1 MRFLMFP
8 APAQSPHSTSMTKMK
23 RSLVKTWFIIIQ
35 ILTIP
40 ANLFL
45 TKLLRLKVD
54 RPSDFKITHG
64 TLIIANHQSRVD
76 PFLISTHIGFKNLHH
91 TLPIR
96 YPVTPEYMHRPIL
109 GFCIR
114 LLGGYNIGND
124 PLERLKKL
132 IFTRS
137 LLKHGYSVVLFPEG
151 KIVRD
156 RDIVADFQKGAN
168 MLFNENYP
176 VVFVR
181 LTGINSKHRLH
192 FWKNKTTKLSYSR
205 YYDTSV
211 PREEKIQ
218 AMVTFFNG
226 TSHEESVSGG

>member
-1 MRFLMFP
+1 VRFLMFP

-151 KIVRD
+151 KITRD
-156 RDIVADFQKGAN
+156 KDMVNDFKKGAN
-168 MLFNENYP
+168 NH
-176 VVFVR
+176 
-181 LTGINSKHRLH
+181 KHRLH
-192 FWKNKTTKLSYSR
+192 FWKNKVTKLSYST
-205 YYDTSV
+205 YYGPEVS
-211 PREEKIQ
+211 REEKIA
-218 AMVTFFNG
+218 AMMLFFN
-226 TSHEESVSGG
+226 SVTHTE